1 MQILSI
7 PENILLFIS
16 GFGIM
21 QGLLLSALVYFH
33 PRSNRSVNIFLALF
47 IGIIS
52 VIMAGP
58 FVLSTCSWQSSFI
71 TQPLPLLVG
80 PLLYLYVKSFWQPID
95 IRKALPHFIFFPV
108 YIIVSY
114 LWFIHLNKNYSS
126 STALPIETFYK
137 PQAIILCS
145 IPYLHLLLYYF
156 FARSEFRKYKKSINQ
171 LFSDTAKMN
180 IGWVTWLINGF
191 LFVIVSSLV
200 IYILMV
206 KFPQHFT
213 MLYFITM
220 AIVTPYIYVTT
231 YKGITQS
238 TLWIIKQPD
247 ATNGGD
253 AQQIPITPKG
263 RTILIKHKSQKQ
275 ETNNPKLDEIVQKI
289 KTVMEEE
296 KLYQEPELTLQ
307 HIADKLQFP
316 TYQVSQAINDGL
328 RKSFYDL
335 INGYRVDE
343 AKLLL
348 LNPKNRNYTIL
359 SVGFEAGFNSKT
371 TFNTVFKKF
380 TGLTPTEYREQ
391 QKEMSL
397 RA

>member
-16 GFGIM
+16 GFGVM
-21 QGLLLSALVYFH
+21 QGLLMSALVYFH
-33 PRSNRSVNIFLALF
+33 PRSNRSVNIFLALY
-47 IGIIS
+47 ITIIS
-52 VIMAGP
+52 IVMAGP
-58 FVLSTCSWQSSFI
+58 FVLNTFSWQSSFI
-71 TQPLPLLVG
+71 MQPLPLLIG
-80 PLLYLYVKSFWQPID
+80 PLLYLYVKSLQQQIS
-95 IRKALPHFIFFPV
+95 IRKSLVHFIFFPV
-108 YIIVSY
+108 YIIASY
-114 LWFIHLNKNYSS
+114 FWFVHLNENYPSGS
-126 STALPIETFYK
+126 ALPIETFLK
-137 PQAIILCS
+137 PQAIILCA

-156 FARSEFRKYKKSINQ
+156 VARREMKNYRRSIRQ
-171 LFSDTAKMN
+171 LFSETAKMN
-180 IGWVTWLINGF
+180 MGWINWLINGF
-191 LFVIVSSLV
+191 LFVVVSGLV
-200 IYILMV
+200 IYMLMV
-206 KFPQHFT
+206 KYPEHFT

-220 AIVTPYIYVTT
+220 AIVTPYIYITT

-238 TLWIIKQPD
+238 TLWIKRQD
-247 ATNGGD
+247 APEENCENQMLFVP
-253 AQQIPITPKG
+253 AEKNITGKNKP
-263 RTILIKHKSQKQ
+263 QKE
-275 ETNNPKLDEIVQKI
+275 ETNNPKLGEIVRKI

-307 HIADKLQFP
+307 HIANKLQFP

-328 RKSFYDL
+328 KKSFYDL

-380 TGLTPTEYREQ
+380 TGQTPTQFREMQ
-391 QKEMSL
+391 LQKSMV
-397 RA
+397 A